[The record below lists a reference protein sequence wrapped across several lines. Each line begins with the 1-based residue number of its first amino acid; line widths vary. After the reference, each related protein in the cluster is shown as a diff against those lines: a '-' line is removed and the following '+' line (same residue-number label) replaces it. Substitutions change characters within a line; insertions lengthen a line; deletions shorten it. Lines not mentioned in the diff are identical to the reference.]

1 MNKPHLIVILMIFT
15 LFGAGTS
22 VFAGNATSTVFEG
35 KPCINAPQI
44 VGNYPSTPF
53 LFYIPTSGQRPME
66 WSAGELPQG
75 LKLDAKTG
83 IISGNVTTKG
93 DYSVTLTAKN
103 ALGTATKEIVIR
115 IGDELLLTPPM
126 GWNSWNTF
134 GRHLTEKLVLET
146 ADAMIANGM
155 RDLGYSYINI
165 DDFWQLPE
173 RGADGHIQ
181 IDKTKFPR
189 GIKYVADYLHER
201 GFKLGIYSDAAD
213 KTCGGVCGSYG
224 YEETDAKDFA
234 SWGVDL
240 LKYDYCN
247 APAGR
252 VEAMER
258 YAKMG
263 KALRATGRSIV
274 YSICEWGQREP
285 WKWAKQVGGHLWRVS
300 GDIGDVWYRD
310 ANYIGGL
317 RGIMNILEI
326 NAPLN
331 EYAGPSGWNDPDML
345 VVGIDGKSMSIGYE
359 SEGCTQEQ
367 YKSHFA
373 LWCMMA
379 SPLLSGNDVRNMNDS
394 TLQVLLDADLIA
406 INQDVLGAQ
415 AERSIRA
422 DNYDVWAKPL
432 ADGRKAV
439 ACFNRTKTAQ
449 TVEMNE
455 KTVENL
461 CFEQIYSLDG
471 RSTESGSDKLFVKLA
486 PYQCKVYI
494 FGKKRE

>member
-1 MNKPHLIVILMIFT
+1 MHTPSFITTLLSLLLMFIPANF
-15 LFGAGTS
+15 A
-22 VFAGNATSTVFEG
+22 FAGNTTQKVFEG
-35 KPCINAPQI
+35 EPRINPPHI

-53 LFYIPTSGQRPME
+53 LFYIPTSGERPMK
-66 WSAGELPQG
+66 WSADKLPKG
-75 LKLDAKTG
+75 LKLNPETG
-83 IISGNVTTKG
+83 IITGTVAKKG
-93 DYSVTLTAKN
+93 DYNITLKAQN
-103 ALGTATKEIVIR
+103 ARGTCTQNLVIR

-134 GRHLTEKLVLET
+134 GRHLTEELVLQT

-173 RGADGHIQ
+173 RGADGHLQ
-181 IDKTKFPR
+181 IDKSKFPR

-201 GFKLGIYSDAAD
+201 GFKLGIYSDAAEQ
-213 KTCGGVCGSYG
+213 TCGGVCGSYG
-224 YEETDAKDFA
+224 YEEVDAQDFA

-240 LKYDYCN
+240 LKYDYCH

-274 YSICEWGQREP
+274 FSVCEWGQREP

-300 GDIGDVWYRD
+300 GDIGDVWNRE
-310 ANYIGGL
+310 ATQMGGL
-317 RGIMNILEI
+317 RGILNILEI
-326 NAPLN
+326 NAPLS

-345 VVGIDGKSMSIGYE
+345 VVGIGGKSATIGSE
-359 SEGCTQEQ
+359 SEGCTYEQ
-367 YKSHFA
+367 YKSHFT

-379 SPLLSGNDVRNMNDS
+379 SPLLCGNDVRNMNDS
-394 TLQVLLDADLIA
+394 TLQILLNADLIA
-406 INQDVLGAQ
+406 INQDKAGKQ

-422 DNYDVWAKPL
+422 DYYDVWVKPL
-432 ADGRKAV
+432 ADGRKAI
-439 ACFNRTKTAQ
+439 ACFNRTGKPQ
-449 TVEMNE
+449 TVEINT

-461 CFEQIYSLDG
+461 SLKQVYNLDTYRMETPG
-471 RSTESGSDKLFVKLA
+471 ESMIVKLA
-486 PYQCKVYI
+486 PHQCKV
-494 FGKKRE
+494 FLASGR